1 MKNSVFFIY
10 LLILAGST
18 YLIRVIPFIAIKE
31 KINNSFVR
39 SFLYYIPYAVL
50 TAMTI
55 PAVFYATNW
64 WVGAAAGLIAAVVFA
79 LKGKGL
85 TTVAV
90 ASCVALF
97 IFPLKRFHQYHIRND
112 GIFIFNLLSSVYAT
126 VTVIACLACIHSPVC
141 FLLNIVYKLP
151 VFLQTSYTS
160 V

>member
-31 KINNSFVR
+31 KISNSFVR

-64 WVGAAAGLIAAVVFA
+64 WVGSSRTYRGGDICIKGQGAYNRGRGFLCSGIYCRAVPLI
-79 LKGKGL
+79 
-85 TTVAV
+85 
-90 ASCVALF
+90 
-97 IFPLKRFHQYHIRND
+97 IYFP
-112 GIFIFNLLSSVYAT
+112 T
-126 VTVIACLACIHSPVC
+126 
-141 FLLNIVYKLP
+141 
-151 VFLQTSYTS
+151 
-160 V
+160 